1 MTLSR
6 PILAAALAA
15 LSLSA
20 CGRSD
25 DAGNTASANA
35 STNAAAGP
43 AARPTATL
51 AAVIEGHDDLDTVHD
66 LASNAGLGD
75 VLGGV
80 GPHTLF
86 APADAAFEALGDE
99 RVDGLKSAAMRPQAM
114 ALLRAHIVPGLV
126 TRRDLDAALANAGGR
141 PVQMRTMGGRT
152 LTFARDGGAIVA
164 TSDDGARAR
173 LVGDE
178 SVATNGAVHPVDAL
192 LLRTE
197 AAER

>member
-1 MTLSR
+1 LTLTR
-6 PILAAALAA
+6 PILAALLAA
-15 LSLSA
+15 LPLGA

-25 DAGNTASANA
+25 DAGNTASAA
-35 STNAAAGP
+35 SANVAAGP

-51 AAVIEGHDDLDTVHD
+51 AAVIEGHDDLDTMRD

-126 TRRDLDAALANAGGR
+126 TKRDLDAALANAGGR
-141 PVQMRTMGGRT
+141 PVQMRTMGGGT